1 MPNLV
6 KVIGFDWGG
15 VIAGVSS
22 VEFNTHVTN
31 ILGVS
36 VDEYNSAYFRY
47 NNLASRGE
55 MWRAMISD
63 LGSDEKLIDEIL
75 EYCDNKNDT
84 PDSKMIDTLTNLKQA
99 GYKLGLLTNANAEV
113 EIPRREQL
121 QKHNLEQLYDVIDI
135 SYETGLRKPSLEAY
149 EHFYS
154 QFGDVSPKKIIFID
168 DVERNLEIPR
178 RLGWHTIF
186 LNHPINLA
194 RDLVRLSKHK

>member
-1 MPNLV
+1 MGEMI

-22 VEFNTHVTN
+22 GEFNIHIAS

-36 VDEYNSAYFRY
+36 VDEYNNAYFRY

-55 MWRAMISD
+55 MWRAVIDD
-63 LGSDEKLIDEIL
+63 LGCDEKLIDEIL

-84 PDSKMIDTLTNLKQA
+84 PDSKMIDILSSLKRA
-99 GYKLGLLTNANAEV
+99 GYKLGLLTNANAEAEV
-113 EIPRREQL
+113 PRREQL
-121 QKHNLEQLYDVIDI
+121 QKHNLEQLFDVIDI

-154 QFGDVSPKKIIFID
+154 QFGDVSPEKMIFID

-178 RLGWHTIF
+178 RLDWHTILF
-186 LNHPINLA
+186 ESPDQLSE
-194 RDLVRLSKHK
+194 RLGITAKA